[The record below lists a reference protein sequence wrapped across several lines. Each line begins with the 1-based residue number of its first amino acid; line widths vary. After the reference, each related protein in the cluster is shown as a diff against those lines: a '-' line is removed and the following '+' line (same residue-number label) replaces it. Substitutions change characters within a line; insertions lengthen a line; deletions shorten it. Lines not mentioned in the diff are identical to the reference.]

1 MTPTVNLLHTFV
13 DNGALLLKSLLHSCL
28 VFSVSAHGIALLLGL
43 IANQS
48 EIYDYIIFLENYT
61 INQIW
66 YFNDPILQW
75 TFCFYIVRV
84 GRQLKTNWD
93 ILKQSKTK
101 IVKLRQ
107 GIRPLHFIG
116 QIFSWIHHPLRP
128 EVSPQFSSSFS
139 ALHIQDSI
147 GVPSGQCPVSP
158 LNHVEPFSEIHIAIS
173 IEDLELITNIITVCS
188 LNKYQ
193 MFYTF

>member
-1 MTPTVNLLHTFV
+1 MLECPGDDTCTYWVGRVLTQWRTLPLGVNVCVRSRDLRFIDFLITWPTVNLLHTFV

-48 EIYDYIIFLENYT
+48 EIYDYIFFLENYT

-75 TFCFYIVRV
+75 TLCFYIVRV

-116 QIFSWIHHPLRP
+116 QIFSWIHHLLLN
-128 EVSPQFSSSFS
+128 S
-139 ALHIQDSI
+139 L
-147 GVPSGQCPVSP
+147 VPSLLSTFKIPR
-158 LNHVEPFSEIHIAIS
+158 L
-173 IEDLELITNIITVCS
+173 S
-188 LNKYQ
+188 L
-193 MFYTF
+193 